1 MPSSPVLLETAQA
14 QTQSKASKSDFL
26 PIMVSG
32 LLGLILLYA
41 AGFSDI
47 APLHNA
53 AHDGRHSASF
63 PCH

>member
-1 MPSSPVLLETAQA
+1 MPSTLLNNVQEIPRTETSLLPTVLAAAL
-14 QTQSKASKSDFL
+14 
-26 PIMVSG
+26 G
-32 LLGLILLYA
+32 LLLLYA

>member
-1 MPSSPVLLETAQA
+1 MPSTLLNPT
-14 QTQSKASKSDFL
+14 QTQVRPEVLKTSLL
-26 PIMVSG
+26 PAMLAAV
-32 LLGLILLYA
+32 LGLVLLYA
-41 AGFSDI
+41 AGFSAI

>member
-1 MPSSPVLLETAQA
+1 MPSTLLNNVQEIPRTET
-14 QTQSKASKSDFL
+14 SLL
-26 PIMVSG
+26 PTLLAAALG
-32 LLGLILLYA
+32 LLLLYA